1 MNMLCR
7 TGIWFVRWVVLP
19 VFLALVSLS
28 AIVLSWCWI
37 HSYTALYWVDPA
49 GAHDGQHHLMA
60 TEGNAPGSLRFC
72 LDNFANAAEGYRLY
86 IILDLPESKGNVPV
100 RLVGIAVKNCG
111 RPVAL
116 EPVQMAERGI
126 HRGFLFHRTVDL
138 GPMKP
143 GDTLDVEVR
152 VVVGDGASGDFG
164 ELVGRTRL
172 TAEYVREVAWPT

>member
-7 TGIWFVRWVVLP
+7 IGIWFVRWVVLP

-28 AIVLSWCWI
+28 AIVLAWFWI
-37 HSYTALYWVDPA
+37 HSYTALYWVDSA
-49 GAHDGQHHLMA
+49 GAHDGQGHLMA
-60 TEGNAPGSLRFC
+60 TEGNVPGSLRFY
-72 LDNFANAAEGYRLY
+72 LDNFGTEEEGYELY
-86 IILDLPESKGNVPV
+86 VILDLPVAQRKSPV
-100 RLVGIAVKNCG
+100 QLCGIAVENCG

-116 EPVQMAERGI
+116 EPVQTAERGV
-126 HRGFLFHRTVDL
+126 HRGFLFRRTAEL

-152 VVVGDGASGDFG
+152 VRVGDGASGESG
-164 ELVGRTRL
+164 ELVGRIRL